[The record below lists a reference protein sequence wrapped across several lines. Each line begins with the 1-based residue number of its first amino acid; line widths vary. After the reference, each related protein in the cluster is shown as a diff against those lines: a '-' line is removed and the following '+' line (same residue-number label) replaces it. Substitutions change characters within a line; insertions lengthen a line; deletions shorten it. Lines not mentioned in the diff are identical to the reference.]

1 MECHVIGY
9 QGDRKSRDA
18 LQIGCFNHVT
28 WRTALTATYW
38 VMRGVALF
46 LVLCLVFAVFV
57 CVCVAGALLSVLGVR
72 LVGKVNYFFV
82 KLLLNFPFFLQ
93 MATSNL
99 CLQCSLFRN

>member
-38 VMRGVALF
+38 VMRRVALF
-46 LVLCLVFAVFV
+46 FSSLSGVCCV
-57 CVCVAGALLSVLGVR
+57 CVCVLPVL
-72 LVGKVNYFFV
+72 FC
-82 KLLLNFPFFLQ
+82 
-93 MATSNL
+93 L
-99 CLQCSLFRN
+99 CWACDWLER

>member
-38 VMRGVALF
+38 VMRRVALF
-46 LVLCLVFAVFV
+46 FSSLSGVC
-57 CVCVAGALLSVLGVR
+57 CVCMCFRCSSVCAGRATGWKGEL
-72 LVGKVNYFFV
+72 
-82 KLLLNFPFFLQ
+82 FLCQ
-93 MATSNL
+93 ASIKFSIFSANGY
-99 CLQCSLFRN
+99 Q